1 VRLFRLKLRKTRGK
15 KTCSLLPISSI
26 SKDELEHEYNKRGL
40 KREILGSFIG
50 KAIGGF
56 HLTFGKQADD
66 ILRETGRKCF
76 VG

>member
-1 VRLFRLKLRKTRGK
+1 VRLYHPKLRKTRGK
-15 KTCSLLPISSI
+15 KTYSLPPISSI

-50 KAIGGF
+50 RAVGDF